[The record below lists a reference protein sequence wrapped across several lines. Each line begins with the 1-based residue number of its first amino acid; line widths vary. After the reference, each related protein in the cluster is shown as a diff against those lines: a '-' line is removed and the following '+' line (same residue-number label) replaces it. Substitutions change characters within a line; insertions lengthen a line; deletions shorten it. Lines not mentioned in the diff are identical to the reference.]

1 WDWVTSATRGDD
13 GRARGFN
20 LTANQCRDPDTFNE
34 NCAWI
39 DDRVGRLP
47 AVTFVRERARE
58 PGERWRIRDRDG
70 RVDVTFEPPVP
81 GDDDAPLS
89 PELRRAHERALL
101 EVAVTLES
109 DNNFYAGITN
119 DISEGGVFIAMDHP
133 PPIGREIGFDLR
145 LHEDGPVWQVIG
157 LVRWVR

>member
-1 WDWVTSATRGDD
+1 MACGVQSASRMEP
-13 GRARGFN
+13 
-20 LTANQCRDPDTFNE
+20 DPF
-34 NCAWI
+34 
-39 DDRVGRLP
+39 
-47 AVTFVRERARE
+47 
-58 PGERWRIRDRDG
+58 
-70 RVDVTFEPPVP
+70 
-81 GDDDAPLS
+81 DDDAPLS

-157 LVRWVR
+157 LVRWVRTMDAACDGFPAGCGVEWVWIPARALTAIGAFVARRETVFWEAA